1 MQLPTE
7 VRESLVVLLDE
18 YFEDV
23 DDSPDATDL
32 AGFVV
37 RALESSAEEAGVDD
51 AENVVSLIEE
61 EAEMEEPMALVLTE
75 EFANNDELDLT
86 GEDVVAFVIHIC
98 GITWDEEDELDE
110 FDEFDDYDNELM
122 DDEL

>member
-51 AENVVSLIEE
+51 AENIISLIEE
-61 EAEMEEPMALVLTE
+61 EAEMEEPLALILTE
-75 EFANNDELDLT
+75 EFANNDELDLS
-86 GEDVVAFVIHIC
+86 GEDVVAFIVQIC
-98 GITWDEEDELDE
+98 DLKWDEEDELDE
-110 FDEFDDYDNELM
+110 FDEFDDFENDLM
-122 DDEL
+122 DDDP